1 MSRFGKTIA
10 VLGALTVPVA
20 AAAQDYTLYTV
31 GAVDGDDANIQLVGL
46 SLRPEGLGWKPVGSV
61 ELYRL
66 GYPAI
71 TEDVT
76 IWSVTPAI
84 GLGYRTRVGL
94 VDAKVG
100 YAFQNDDRSD
110 RLFFEGGQG
119 GLNTSVQAS
128 YWGGRPELQGL
139 AVYGWEDANLY
150 SQGQATVPIAR
161 LDPGAVSVGGEAAWQ
176 GDLSDSDA
184 YRSTQLG
191 PVLRWSSGTG
201 LISALSGGWKDSN
214 FTDDTWYL
222 RLLFVYSP

>member
-1 MSRFGKTIA
+1 MSTLRETIA
-10 VLGALTVPVA
+10 IVAALAVPIT

-31 GAVDGDDANIQLVGL
+31 GAVDGEDANIQLAGL

-66 GYPAI
+66 GYPTL

-76 IWSVTPAI
+76 VWSVTPAV
-84 GLGYRTRVGL
+84 GLGYRAPAGL
-94 VDAKVG
+94 VDVKVG
-100 YAFQNDDRSD
+100 YGFQEEDGGDRV
-110 RLFFEGGQG
+110 FFEGGQG

-128 YWGGRPELQGL
+128 YWGGQPELQGL
-139 AVYGWEDANLY
+139 ARYAWEENNLF
-150 SQGQATVPIAR
+150 SQGQATFPITD
-161 LDPGAVSVGGEAAWQ
+161 LNPGAVSVGGEAAWQ
-176 GDLSDSDA
+176 GDLSNSEA

-214 FTDDTWYL
+214 LSDDTWYL